1 MNELL
6 PKPITFE
13 DLRRQEREKFRGVA
27 PEAAKTQLETWGYTS
42 DTWETILG
50 SGDRRLG
57 SHDVRLLI
65 LIAQGENIFDWEK

>member
-13 DLRRQEREKFRGVA
+13 DLRRQEREKFRGVT

-50 SGDRRLG
+50 SSDRRLG